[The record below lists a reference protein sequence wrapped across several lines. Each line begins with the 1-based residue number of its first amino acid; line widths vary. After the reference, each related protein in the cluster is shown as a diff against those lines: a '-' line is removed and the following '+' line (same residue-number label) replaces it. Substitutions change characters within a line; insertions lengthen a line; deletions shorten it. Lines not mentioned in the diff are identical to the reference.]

1 MYISHFYAILFTNK
15 NPFCVSSGMD
25 KERTMLCMAKAI
37 ITIGR
42 QYGSGGREIGQ
53 RLAEKLGIK
62 CYDSELLDRAAKT
75 AVCARRF

>member
-1 MYISHFYAILFTNK
+1 
-15 NPFCVSSGMD
+15 
-25 KERTMLCMAKAI
+25 MAKAI

-62 CYDSELLDRAAKT
+62 CYVSELLDRAAKDSGMCQEILKIT
-75 AVCARRF
+75 MSARRTVSYILW